1 MKAFENAKWIWD
13 IPNTA
18 NKDEYVEFIKR
29 VQLTAGKKTSLQRPW
44 LLKQS
49 LPSRQTA
56 CLVVLPSPAASA
68 SLMGKTRLLLPLM
81 TRALQG

>member
-29 VQLTAGKKTSLQRPW
+29 VQLTAGKKTTIMILIYDLW
-44 LLKQS
+44 NL
-49 LPSRQTA
+49 
-56 CLVVLPSPAASA
+56 
-68 SLMGKTRLLLPLM
+68 
-81 TRALQG
+81 